1 VRPRTQGA
9 AAANAL
15 GLTTQMPLQQI
26 YLSGTRSEKRYSFG
40 KQQVTIRPAA
50 RWNLLPAVHRAG
62 VLPSA
67 HQP

>member
-1 VRPRTQGA
+1 MPVLQIF
-9 AAANAL
+9 
-15 GLTTQMPLQQI
+15 LTR
-26 YLSGTRSEKRYSFG
+26 TRSLKRYGFG